1 MVKFVHRMK
10 NLFYILLVL
19 AGLFAGCGNHRV
31 PDRPE
36 SPVVILFD
44 TDAHCQMEGYAAMA
58 GLKSEMAGRTPF
70 LTTVSS
76 GDFVQGDI
84 VGTITKGEGIVDIMN
99 QVGYDFVVPGNHEF
113 DFGMEQ
119 HSKLIEKLNSE
130 ILCANFTNLHTNQP
144 VYKPYEIVKYGKV
157 DIAFIG
163 IATPATA
170 TSVSPKT
177 FWDENGNAKYSF
189 LPDNLFPTI
198 FQLVKEARSNGA
210 DYVVALSHLGADKED
225 IYPTSLELIANTSG
239 IDVVLDGHSHVTIP
253 DTTLLDMEGKKVLLS
268 SSGSYFQNIGILT
281 LSIDGTFS
289 AELVPT
295 SSVKKDSSVLNMVK
309 KVKENVM
316 EAGRKV
322 IGSSGIT
329 MNAMDADGEWLVRE
343 MEMPIGNFCA
353 DAFRRVLDTDIAMI
367 NGGGIRADLKAGE
380 VSYNTL
386 ISVFPF
392 NNTACKASITGQQLL
407 DALEVSVMSLPER
420 AGSFM
425 QVSGLRFK
433 VNQAVPT
440 PVVLDSGDLFS
451 HIGNGERRVS
461 DVQVLDKE
469 SGKYLPVDPQR
480 TYTLGGINYTITQMG
495 CDGIFRYTRLL
506 QDNIG
511 QDVEIL
517 AAYLEMIGGTIGEEY
532 KKSEGRITKL

>member
-1 MVKFVHRMK
+1 MK

-70 LTTVSS
+70 LTTVSC

-84 VGTITKGEGIVDIMN
+84 VGTITRGEGIIDIMN
-99 QVGYDFVVPGNHEF
+99 QVGYDFTVPGNHEF

-119 HSKLIEKLNSE
+119 HSNLIGKLNSE
-130 ILCANFTNLHTNQP
+130 IICANFNSLDTDQP
-144 VYKPYEIVKYGKV
+144 VYKPYAMARYGNV

-177 FWDENGNAKYSF
+177 FWDDNGNSKYSF
-189 LPDNLFPTI
+189 LPDNLFPTVR
-198 FQLVKEARSNGA
+198 QLVKEVRRSGA
-210 DYVVALSHLGADKED
+210 DYVVVLSHLGANKED
-225 IYPTSLELIANTSG
+225 SYPTSLELIANTSG

-253 DTTLLDMEGKKVLLS
+253 DTTLLDMEGKEVLLS

-281 LSIDGTFS
+281 LSTDGKFS
-289 AELVPT
+289 AELVAT
-295 SSVKKDSSVLNMVK
+295 SSVQKDSAVLNLVV
-309 KVKENVM
+309 KVKGSVM

-367 NGGGIRADLKAGE
+367 NGGGIRADLNAGE

-386 ISVFPF
+386 MSVFPF
-392 NNTACKASITGQQLL
+392 NNTACKASITGEQLL

-420 AGSFM
+420 AGRFM
-425 QVSGLRFK
+425 QVSGLKFS
-433 VNQAVPT
+433 VNQTVAT
-440 PVVLDSGDLFS
+440 PVVIDGGGLFS
-451 HIGNGERRVS
+451 HIGNGARRVS
-461 DVQVLDKE
+461 DVQVLDKV
-469 SGKYLPVDPQR
+469 SGKYVPVELER
-480 TYTLGGINYTITQMG
+480 TYTLGGISYNITQMG
-495 CDGIFRYTRLL
+495 SDGIFRYTRLL
-506 QDNIG
+506 QDNLG

-517 AAYLEMIGGTIGEEY
+517 ATYLEMLGGTIGDEY
-532 KKSEGRITKL
+532 KNSEGRITKF